1 MGIVKAIVLLAV
13 CLPVVSH
20 GAEKPKPSEH
30 QPKMSGLAA
39 ACAIH
44 NVRDYGAT
52 GTRKQSSKETTAAI
66 QKAID
71 TCAEKGGGMV
81 YVGPGQYVTGPL
93 NLKSN
98 VRFYI
103 EAGAT
108 IYGSRDPNDWGRG
121 RGQAILYGEDLV
133 NVTIEGRGT
142 VDGNAEHAQFPY
154 TEKSDNEIQYR
165 IDALKRDKPEG
176 MPFWKWTRPT
186 YNIVYLRNCTDVRIT
201 GVTLMNSPVWCVHF
215 LACERVV
222 VDGVY
227 VYSSLIEGV
236 NSDGINPNGCKD
248 VRISNCTI
256 VTGDDCISLKSGGSG
271 RSARVCENITITNCR
286 LTSASSGVK
295 IGDEIDA
302 DVRHVV
308 IDNCVI
314 RNSHRAFAFMII
326 DGGTVSDVI
335 VSNITIECTRH
346 DWFWWGQGDAF
357 YFKIAKRREDSK
369 IGKFEN
375 IIIKDVIA
383 NVKGTSIINGH
394 PESPLT
400 GIRFENVKFIMS
412 EDPKAYFKEAVH
424 GIEGRY
430 FKDLTLK
437 DVEVVWGEP
446 SSEKWKSALSLED
459 VDGLT
464 LDGFIGRQAHLDSK
478 EPAVVLKNVTKARI
492 RNCIAAEGTSQF
504 LRIEGEKNKD
514 FRLFG
519 NDFTD
524 AGTAYGPADKA
535 DAAITYLTAGEIR
548 K

>member
-1 MGIVKAIVLLAV
+1 MAANLRVVGVNLFLASTLFLASCDKQPSNVPPQSGNNAGCAVFNVK
-13 CLPVVSH
+13 
-20 GAEKPKPSEH
+20 
-30 QPKMSGLAA
+30 
-39 ACAIH
+39 
-44 NVRDYGAT
+44 DYGAS
-52 GTRKQSSKETTAAI
+52 GRKSDNSQTAI

-71 TCAEKGGGMV
+71 ACAEAGGGMV

-108 IYGSRDPNDWGRG
+108 IYGSRDSNDWGRG
-121 RGQAILYGEDLV
+121 RRAILYGEDLV

-142 VDGNAEHAQFPY
+142 VDGNAEHMQYPY
-154 TEKSDNEIQYR
+154 TEKGDNEIQYR

-215 LACERVV
+215 LLCERVV

-256 VTGDDCISLKSGGSG
+256 VTGDDCISIKSGGSG
-271 RSARVCENITITNCR
+271 RTARVCENITITNCR
-286 LTSASSGVK
+286 LTSASSAVK

-314 RNSHRAFAFMII
+314 RNSHRAFAFMIL
-326 DGGTVSDVI
+326 DGGTISDVI
-335 VSNITIECTRH
+335 ISNITIECNRH

-357 YFKIAKRREDSK
+357 YFKIGKRDENST

-375 IIIKDVIA
+375 MLIKDVIA
-383 NVKGTSIINGH
+383 HVKGSSIINGH

-400 GIRFENVKFIMS
+400 GIRLENVRFFMS
-412 EDPKAYFKEAVH
+412 EDPRAYFKEAVH
-424 GIEGRY
+424 GIQGRY

-437 DVEVVWGEP
+437 DVEIIWGEP
-446 SSEKWKSALSLED
+446 SSQRWKSALYLED

-464 LDGFIGRQAHLDSK
+464 LEGFVGRQAHLGSS
-478 EPAVVLKNVTKARI
+478 EPAVMLKNVAGANIRGCMAASGTGEFLHIAGNGSSDIKLFVNDFSKAETPWR
-492 RNCIAAEGTSQF
+492 
-504 LRIEGEKNKD
+504 LGEEAGEVSVYS
-514 FRLFG
+514 FG
-519 NDFTD
+519 NV
-524 AGTAYGPADKA
+524 GR
-535 DAAITYLTAGEIR
+535 E
-548 K
+548 